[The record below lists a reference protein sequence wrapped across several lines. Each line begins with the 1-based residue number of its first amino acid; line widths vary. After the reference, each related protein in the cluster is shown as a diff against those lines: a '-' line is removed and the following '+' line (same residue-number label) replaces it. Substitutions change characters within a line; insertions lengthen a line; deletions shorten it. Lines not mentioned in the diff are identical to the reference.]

1 MVLTKIEELCVLE
14 EHLATQIKAYT
25 EEILDLRSIGKK
37 TELDLAIVHEATR
50 LTKVIEYS
58 KVKALIKKSLKLQ
71 EEQNKV
77 ILSAEK
83 EIEIELDKF
92 TYQAPKM
99 YKKPIL

>member
-1 MVLTKIEELCVLE
+1 MILTKIEELIVLE
-14 EHLATQIKAYT
+14 EQLAIQIKAYT
-25 EEILDLRSIGKK
+25 EEILDLRSIAGKV
-37 TELDLAIVHEATR
+37 ELDLAIVHEKTR

-58 KVKALIKKSLKLQ
+58 KVKALIKRSLKLQ
-71 EEQNKV
+71 EEQNMA

-83 EIEIELDKF
+83 EIEVELDKF